1 MSTNDIKIYIVYIYV
16 KNICMTFQ
24 LTLSGKKMKPLH
36 PITQPY
42 MIVHMEPC
50 ATQSSI
56 LLRSGWALQRHHLRT
71 RFTKIC
77 RHKLK
82 QSESEAKTQNASA
95 SSNKHESS
103 ASELVGRETVG
114 LKWLGGNHYS
124 ITWTKT
130 KTGRWFF
137 NKQLTWIE
145 IAREKLPCKHRSCN
159 QQAGNSKSQP
169 QGLASKQ
176 KCQTRS
182 CCRLLAS

>member
-1 MSTNDIKIYIVYIYV
+1 
-16 KNICMTFQ
+16 
-24 LTLSGKKMKPLH
+24 
-36 PITQPY
+36 
-42 MIVHMEPC
+42 MEPC

-71 RFTKIC
+71 LRSASRKFADTNWSS
-77 RHKLK
+77 RNLKLK
-82 QSESEAKTQNASA
+82 LKMLLLPPINMKVAQANLLEGKRLAWNGLEGTI
-95 SSNKHESS
+95 
-103 ASELVGRETVG
+103 TV
-114 LKWLGGNHYS
+114 LPEH
-124 ITWTKT
+124 TWTKT
-130 KTGRWFF
+130 KTDRWFF
-137 NKQLTWIE
+137 NKHLTWIE

>member
-1 MSTNDIKIYIVYIYV
+1 
-16 KNICMTFQ
+16 
-24 LTLSGKKMKPLH
+24 
-36 PITQPY
+36 
-42 MIVHMEPC
+42 METMCLRNLPSFC
-50 ATQSSI
+50 AVAE
-56 LLRSGWALQRHHLRT
+56 RLQRHHLRT
-71 RFTKIC
+71 LRKRFTKIC

-103 ASELVGRETVG
+103 ASELVGRENGWLENGLEGTITV
-114 LKWLGGNHYS
+114 LPEH
-124 ITWTKT
+124 TWTKT
-130 KTGRWFF
+130 KTDRWFF
-137 NKQLTWIE
+137 NKHLTWIE